1 MASRHFETQVR
12 IGAGLLAIALAGVS
26 LFMMWAPPTG
36 DYLFRNLQTAM
47 AGVVIVMG
55 LMVCVGR
62 SRSGRL
68 VLTRRR
74 WRFALLLAVTVLG
87 AAVLL
92 LDTGWFTRAPTP
104 IAAIFPI
111 FVGLGLAPMF
121 EPEATVG
128 FKASD
133 LSEKDAKTWRR
144 ILWACVLLT
153 VVLGASSVF
162 AAVSGNPTL
171 GALMLPFA
179 GLFLSFVFVI
189 WILLRARI
197 RQLRPH

>member
-1 MASRHFETQVR
+1 
-12 IGAGLLAIALAGVS
+12 
-26 LFMMWAPPTG
+26 
-36 DYLFRNLQTAM
+36 
-47 AGVVIVMG
+47 
-55 LMVCVGR
+55 
-62 SRSGRL
+62 
-68 VLTRRR
+68 
-74 WRFALLLAVTVLG
+74 G

-189 WILLRARI
+189 WILLRSRI